1 VPGSSELAQRIRVFD
16 WSKTPLGPIAD
27 WPQSLKNATAM
38 VVASPVAIVM
48 LWGPDGVMIYNDA
61 YSLFAGERHPHLLG
75 SNVREGWAEVDDFN
89 DNVMKVGLAGGTL
102 SYKDQ
107 ELTLHRNGEPEQVW
121 MNLDYSPVY
130 DESGRPAGVI
140 AIVVETSQR
149 VLADKER
156 AAAEHAR
163 EMGRTWDV
171 SPDLLSVMT
180 PDGLFERVNPAW
192 TVTLG
197 WSPEHITRTP
207 YMDFVHPDDLARSH
221 DAFDRVRQGDPV
233 LRFENRYRHADGG
246 WRCLSWVAVPVEGKF
261 YCSARD
267 VTAEKEAEAERDRL
281 WRLSEDMLARA
292 DYAGNLK
299 AVNPAWTKVL
309 GWSEQDLLTNPYADI
324 IHPENIDVTFEAL
337 QSMGDTGQP
346 TRFENRIQTATGAWK
361 PIGWTVSPEPG
372 GVHFIAVGRDL
383 TDDKARESELLLA
396 QEALRQSQKMEAVG
410 HLTGG
415 IAHDFNN
422 LLAGISGSL
431 ELMQKRMGEGRLT
444 DLDRYMDAAQASS
457 QRAAALTQRLLAFSR
472 RQTLDPRAV
481 DANRLISGMEELL
494 RRSIGPQVELDVVA
508 GDDLWTALVDGS
520 QLENAL
526 LNLCINARDAMP
538 DGGRLTIETRNAVL
552 DDRAARNKELAA
564 GEYLAIIVT
573 DSGTGMTPEVASRA
587 FDPFFTTK
595 PLGQGTGLGLSM
607 VYGFVRQS
615 GGQVRVDSRP
625 GRGTAMRL
633 YLPRHLGE
641 AEVEDGP
648 ALPLP
653 QEPGVGEV
661 VLVIDDEPTVRMLIV
676 EILQESGYRAIEA
689 HDGPS
694 GLKILQS
701 DQQVDLLITDV
712 GLPGGMNGRQVADA
726 ARTTR
731 PDLRVLFVTGYAEN
745 AAVGAGQL
753 DAGMAVITKPFAMAA
768 LGGKVREMLEA

>member
-1 VPGSSELAQRIRVFD
+1 MPGSSELAQRIRVFD
-16 WSKTPLGPIAD
+16 WSKTPLGPITD

-107 ELTLHRNGEPEQVW
+107 ELTLHRNGKPEQVW

-197 WSPEHITRTP
+197 WSAEHITRTP

-221 DAFDRVRQGDPV
+221 DAFERVRQGDPV

-309 GWSEQDLLTNPYADI
+309 GWSEEDLLANPYADI

-337 QSMGDTGQP
+337 QSMGETGQP

-431 ELMQKRMGEGRLT
+431 ELMQKRMGEGRLA

-457 QRAAALTQRLLAFSR
+457 RRAAALTQRLLAFSR

-648 ALPLP
+648 ASPLP
-653 QEPGVGEV
+653 QETGVGEV